1 MGKNRKR
8 YRAVK
13 KEIHRL
19 DTENI
24 SLKQRIDKLEANNKY
39 SIKIV
44 LKYIFYTIIPLVIP
58 ILLPLIWE
66 LIAS

>member
-19 DTENI
+19 DTENK
-24 SLKQRIDKLEANNKY
+24 SLKLRVEKLEAQNDI
-39 SIKIV
+39 IKIV
-44 LKYIFYTIIPLVIP
+44 LKYIFYNIIPLVIP
-58 ILLPLIWE
+58 ILLPLIWD